1 MNNLQE
7 IINYIKKKMKLA
19 KKVSMICYLKVCN
32 IVMIIKFIYWIN
44 KRNQSYIKTQICKAN
59 KMIQEVIFKFYMIK
73 H

>member
-44 KRNQSYIKTQICKAN
+44 KRNQSYIKT
-59 KMIQEVIFKFYMIK
+59 
-73 H
+73 